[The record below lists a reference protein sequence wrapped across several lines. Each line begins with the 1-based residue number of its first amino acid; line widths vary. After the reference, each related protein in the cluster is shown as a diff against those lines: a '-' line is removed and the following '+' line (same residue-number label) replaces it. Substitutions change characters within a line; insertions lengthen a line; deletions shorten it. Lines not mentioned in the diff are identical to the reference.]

1 MESISKIQFIKD
13 FGNIFEDSK
22 WIAAEVYKK
31 KPFKNFNDIKKNMI
45 ICFKKSSKK
54 KKLKVLIKHPD
65 LADKTKIAKLTSYSK
80 KEQKD
85 SNLNQCTPNEYYRF
99 KELNKKYKNKFGFPF
114 IMAVS
119 GKKKY
124 QILSSFEKRV
134 MLKKKSE
141 FEEATNQVIKIAT
154 LRLKSLENKYNNI
167 V

>member
-1 MESISKIQFIKD
+1 MFPPIIVINLYFLENFVLLLITFILISLLINLRFLFLNKVPFNKPVSVKIWNPLLI
-13 FGNIFEDSK
+13 
-22 WIAAEVYKK
+22 
-31 KPFKNFNDIKKNMI
+31 PR
-45 ICFKKSSKK
+45 
-54 KKLKVLIKHPD
+54 IKHPD

-134 MLKKKSE
+134 MLKKNTKS
-141 FEEATNQVIKIAT
+141 
-154 LRLKSLENKYNNI
+154 
-167 V
+167 